1 MPPSLGRQTDRESR
15 RLKRGRSDVRE
26 GFYGLFPGECY
37 DPRRSETI
45 RPRLQEA
52 YTDIDYEGVRQLL
65 APSDLSPS
73 PSEAQ
78 GILCGLICGGDPRPA
93 QTWLQQLLPA
103 SDDARADLLVAEARE
118 GLARLADW
126 TLGEIQG
133 PAMGLTV
140 LLPDDMAALEE
151 RAAALYDWVRGFL
164 FALGLL
170 GVREADLSRQAREVL
185 NDFTQLTHLD
195 LDALDDGEENEAALT
210 EITEFVR
217 VAAMLLY
224 QERVLDAAP
233 PAGEAG

>member
-1 MPPSLGRQTDRESR
+1 MLGRQTARESR
-15 RLKRGRSDVRE
+15 RPKRGRSDVRE
-26 GFYGLFPGECY
+26 GIYGLFPGECY

-45 RPRLQEA
+45 RPRIQEA
-52 YTDIDYEGVRQLL
+52 DTDIDYEEVRQLL
-65 APSDLSPS
+65 APSALSPS

-78 GILCGLICGGDPRPA
+78 GILCGLVCGGDPRPA

-103 SDDARADLLVAEARE
+103 SDDARVDLLVAEARE
-118 GLARLADW
+118 GLARLAHQ

-133 PAMGLTV
+133 SAMGFEI
-140 LLPDDMAALEE
+140 LLPEDTVTLEE
-151 RAAALYDWVRGFL
+151 RATALYDWVRGFL

-170 GVREADLSRQAREVL
+170 GLREADLSRQAREVL

-195 LDALDDGEENEAALT
+195 LDALDDCEENEAALT

-224 QERVLDAAP
+224 QERVLDRAR